1 MQRCQIRSVTNAM
14 RTFFGALAIS
24 LAFCLTPTAGV
35 ADGSPVTVSQTI
47 TLRKGWNAFYVEVS
61 PTVAATEVFSSW
73 PVNFVGVYDPASFL
87 LTRQFSS
94 DWDSKGLSMNP
105 VATWHRGYP
114 ELSSIETL
122 PAGIVCLAF
131 NTNSTSTAITV
142 TGVPAAPRMA
152 WHKTD
157 SGEVYNFIGFSL
169 QQGAEI
175 APADY
180 MRGFDG
186 AVTGG
191 GFFEFAGSSS
201 NKMPSVVSAYATRK
215 VRDGDVLLVAS
226 DTQSR
231 WAGPLFVS
239 PMGGPEFGADGT
251 RASLTIRN
259 DGADARTVDV
269 ALLRPG
275 DVGVAG
281 PWGDISL
288 PEEALKLRDAAVAL
302 TNAVWGAVSPET
314 GSRRIASKQLDAG
327 ETWKLEF
334 GLNRAALPA
343 AEKGATFGALLRI
356 TDADG
361 GSMMR
366 VDVPITGAASGTD
379 TAATAWPSGLWVA
392 DVALNQILPPGAVAE
407 TETGGEARIRL
418 PIHLDAQGN
427 LRLLQR
433 VVAAGTTASDG
444 TMTYHLYAGTA
455 KVPSTATVAMRISAV
470 TLPTETPVILA
481 ESGGTFSA
489 GVSFPFTVAGD
500 GATSL
505 LRHPLHP
512 QHDGLRWDFSTKA
525 PSGDDF
531 SNYKGDIKPETFS
544 VSCRIALTLD
554 LDGGEAAWNPEN
566 TKSGTCRWTF
576 SNLMRQGDITLSGPM
591 TIKRVS
597 PLAEIVLE

>member
-1 MQRCQIRSVTNAM
+1 MKHALYSVAAAT
-14 RTFFGALAIS
+14 L
-24 LAFCLTPTAGV
+24 V
-35 ADGSPVTVSQTI
+35 ATMSFSADVTVSQSFSLTY
-47 TLRKGWNAFYVEVS
+47 GWNAIYIEVS
-61 PTVAATEVFSSW
+61 PQQPLDEVFAEW
-73 PVNFVGVYDPASFL
+73 PVENVGFYDPAAFL
-87 LTRQFSS
+87 ATRQFG
-94 DWDSKGLSMNP
+94 DGIETKGLSMNP
-105 VATWHRGYP
+105 VAEWRRGVP
-114 ELSSIETL
+114 
-122 PAGIVCLAF
+122 LATTAERIPPGSVAF
-131 NTNSTSTAITV
+131 VFSTNTTPTV
-142 TGVPAAPRMA
+142 VSLNGVPAAPRMT
-152 WHKTD
+152 WHVTD
-157 SGEVYNFIGFSL
+157 TNEVFNFVGFSL
-169 QQGAEI
+169 QPGSSILA
-175 APADY
+175 ADY
-180 MRGFDG
+180 LAGFDG
-186 AVTGG
+186 AVIKSGIYKISGRTPGRSPD
-191 GFFEFAGSSS
+191 F
-201 NKMPSVVSAYATRK
+201 VQAYASDK
-215 VRDGDVLLVAS
+215 VGDGDVRLIAS
-226 DTQSR
+226 SEQSD
-231 WAGPLFVS
+231 WSGALFVS

-275 DVGVAG
+275 DVGVTG

-392 DVALNQILPPGAVAE
+392 DVALNSILPPGAVAE

-455 KVPSTATVAMRISAV
+455 TVPSTATVAMRISAV